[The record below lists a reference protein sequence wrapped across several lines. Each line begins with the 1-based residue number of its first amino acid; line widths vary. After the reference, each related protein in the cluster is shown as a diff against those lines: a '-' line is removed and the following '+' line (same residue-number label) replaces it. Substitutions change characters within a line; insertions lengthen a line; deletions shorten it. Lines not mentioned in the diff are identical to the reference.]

1 MESPRVR
8 LHFHN
13 FAPGRGGNSWFLINR
28 SSCKTVQDLLRD
40 IQQSYRIGT
49 VPLRCS
55 LKGYL
60 LPQWENIDIIRDD
73 DELLIEEDPHE
84 NDCYQ
89 EKRLSQ
95 EKNDSRA
102 NDILLNKEVGI
113 SPKEAR
119 RGKKKIKR
127 KRALTETSLLDDEK
141 LASSEQYDVKPKKRK
156 KSKKSHK
163 QNLDNG
169 KQQSTFEI
177 KSNHKTEETEHK
189 EAYIFKEDRKRS
201 KLVVSGNEKNQSVV
215 LNTCTNKT
223 TNENEGKVGI
233 ESLCSFERKT
243 IVKDQ
248 SSKRKT
254 KKSKNKKEKETS
266 KSLNSLPN
274 LNGWADKL
282 ALEKES
288 ISIKAQPLPETPSN
302 RSLSFEITQK
312 EIVSSQNLK
321 STPLDPSHSHIFF
334 HSDDEEEANFKNAQ
348 NKNLNKI
355 SPIKQLDHADICLP
369 LQTSYPKT
377 KTFNKSEGKI
387 KQSAESHS
395 VVGDRSKENEVMA
408 GPNDE
413 LNDEDVDVSTHVQES
428 LEETVEQP
436 KAVRNYESYPELQG
450 PPRAGDNI
458 AFKILEMS
466 LSYTPE
472 ISDYKEALVQSLDQ
486 NGKLSLLLS
495 EHSRQRKIGDGCW
508 VGKFKLDSDEEDVED
523 VLEVYW
529 SELIKP
535 KLL

>member
-1 MESPRVR
+1 MR
-8 LHFHN
+8 LHFHD
-13 FAPGRGGNSWFLINR
+13 FTPGRGGNSWFLINR
-28 SSCKTVQDLLRD
+28 SSCKTVDDLLRD
-40 IQQSYRIGT
+40 IQQSYRIGP
-49 VPLRCS
+49 VPLSCS

-60 LPQWENIDIIRDD
+60 LPLWENIDIIRDD

-84 NDCYQ
+84 NDFYR
-89 EKRLSQ
+89 EERLSK
-95 EKNDSRA
+95 EKNDNQA
-102 NDILLNKEVGI
+102 NDMSQNKEVGI
-113 SPKEAR
+113 SPKEAH

-127 KRALTETSLLDDEK
+127 KRALTETSLPDDAK
-141 LASSEQYDVKPKKRK
+141 LAGSERYGVKPKKRK

-163 QNLDNG
+163 QSLDNG
-169 KQQSTFEI
+169 KQHSTFEF
-177 KSNHKTEETEHK
+177 KSNNKTEETEHK
-189 EAYIFKEDRKRS
+189 KAFMFKEDRKS
-201 KLVVSGNEKNQSVV
+201 NQLMVSGNEMNLSVDF
-215 LNTCTNKT
+215 NTCTNKT
-223 TNENEGKVGI
+223 TKQNEVRF

-243 IVKDQ
+243 KEKDQ

-254 KKSKNKKEKETS
+254 KRNKNIKEKETS

-274 LNGWADKL
+274 QNGWADGL

-288 ISIKAQPLPETPSN
+288 IRTKAQPLPQTPSN

-312 EIVSSQNLK
+312 EIGSTQNLK
-321 STPLDPSHSHIFF
+321 STPLDPFQSHIFF
-334 HSDDEEEANFKNAQ
+334 HSDDEEEANH
-348 NKNLNKI
+348 NKI

-369 LQTSYPKT
+369 LQTSYSKT
-377 KTFNKSEGKI
+377 KTVDKSEGYI
-387 KQSAESHS
+387 KQSGESDS
-395 VVGDRSKENEVMA
+395 VVGDRSKEKEAMEE
-408 GPNDE
+408 PYDE
-413 LNDEDVDVSTHVQES
+413 LNDENVDVSTHPVQES

-472 ISDYKEALVQSLDQ
+472 ISDYKEAFVQGVDQ

-523 VLEVYW
+523 ILEVYW